1 MRASLW
7 VGMLALPLASVAAAC
22 APGPPPPTATPT
34 PTLTPTP
41 TATPMPTIAP
51 TPTATPT
58 PTIEPTPTPT
68 ATSTPTPAPTPTPT
82 ATPTPTIAPTPTPT
96 ATATPIPTPAPTPT
110 PTPTA
115 TPTPTPTVAPT
126 PTPAAAPTP
135 RFTITY
141 PSASLD
147 NDQILRYDV
156 PVRYG
161 TPTENDAI
169 FVILGEGDW
178 RELSALLEEYPHIRQ
193 VISGSDEYVSVV
205 YNGVTLER
213 LCRSEG
219 AFDVG
224 AGAFAVQECF
234 DKHKAACGENYTT
247 DMLPG
252 TPGCF
257 DAMRRSFHNLYPRR
271 SYYGTFVLP
280 EGARSFQLALAGGDL
295 LRLTDPNG
303 KEHTRLDRILD
314 ELRDEISRLV
324 GERRELLVEAGA
336 VHPDGYPKL
345 EILNDDQWREL
356 DSLNMASLEAS
367 RKLAEIERG
376 THVAVRKDGRFSLAM
391 TEITSDLT
399 FSSEDIAVPGEWR
412 FEAQADIPPQAVL
425 VVKTRN
431 DDDDK
436 LRLKVVN
443 ATLRTN
449 EEFGPGMRRWEEMAA
464 LYGINLEIASIH
476 RMEHLDNPHATDET
490 FCERYCSADEAV
502 VLFAEPGGWSSP
514 GPGVA
519 LNIDYYTH
527 FLVGAE
533 VVTADCNA
541 YYLGGAMHELLHHVG
556 NLGHTFEWPGGFKR
570 PVPVDSFEAT
580 AGGGGTVGPDVDVAG
595 GVNYQRLL
603 AAGELNWRANIMVSQ
618 QIFPDEGLTE
628 NVDGFGCVT
637 PDGKPETSVAFIE
650 RHQLE
655 NLKNHPLYW

>member
-1 MRASLW
+1 MPLQPEA
-7 VGMLALPLASVAAAC
+7 LA
-22 APGPPPPTATPT
+22 
-34 PTLTPTP
+34 
-41 TATPMPTIAP
+41 
-51 TPTATPT
+51 
-58 PTIEPTPTPT
+58 
-68 ATSTPTPAPTPTPT
+68 
-82 ATPTPTIAPTPTPT
+82 
-96 ATATPIPTPAPTPT
+96 
-110 PTPTA
+110 
-115 TPTPTPTVAPT
+115 
-126 PTPAAAPTP
+126 
-135 RFTITY
+135 
-141 PSASLD
+141 
-147 NDQILRYDV
+147 
-156 PVRYG
+156 
-161 TPTENDAI
+161 ENDE
-169 FVILGEGDW
+169 VIVRLGEGDW
-178 RELSALLEEYPHIRQ
+178 QELSALLEDYPHIRRTPSASDDY
-193 VISGSDEYVSVV
+193 ISLV
-205 YNGVTLER
+205 YSGVTLER
-213 LCRSEG
+213 LCLEEG
-219 AFDVG
+219 IPT
-224 AGAFAVQECF
+224 AGEWTFAGQDCL
-234 DKHKAACGENYTT
+234 DKHKAECGENYTT
-247 DMLPG
+247 DILPEIS
-252 TPGCF
+252 GCF
-257 DAMRRSFHNLYPRR
+257 DATQTNLIIIYPRR
-271 SYYGTFVLP
+271 SYHGTFTIP

-303 KEHTRLDRILD
+303 KEHTRLDQILD

-556 NLGHTFEWPGGFKR
+556 NLGHTFEWPGGFKH

-580 AGGGGTVGPDVDVAG
+580 DGGGGIVGPDVDVAG

-603 AAGELNWRANIMVSQ
+603 AAGELTWRANIMVSQ